1 MSAVSTPTISGPRPL
16 ARRIGNVVRLH
27 LANPFTIIGTPVI
40 VLALI
45 FAVNWMIWWI
55 IRTAAPSDPQS
66 VADVSAS
73 FQYSGATLWIFVY
86 MMVVAIMAMN
96 LTFSFALGFGS
107 TRRDFLLGSG
117 LTFVGLAALYA
128 GVYIL
133 LAAVETWT
141 DGWGVGGAMFNSI
154 YFGVDS
160 PWWLRLFHV
169 FALFL
174 FFFAAGSTF
183 GSMYVRWKARG
194 LIVFFSVVSILIM
207 GAVALVT
214 VTDSWPAVGE
224 FFETAGF
231 TGSYALS
238 LVLSAT
244 AGLAAYLILRRAT
257 PRN

>member
-1 MSAVSTPTISGPRPL
+1 MSALTIPTARAPRPL
-16 ARRIGNVVRLH
+16 GRRVGNVVLLH
-27 LANPFTIIGTPVI
+27 LANPFTILGTPII
-40 VLALI
+40 VLGLI

-55 IRTAAPSDPQS
+55 VRTAAPSDPQS
-66 VADVSAS
+66 VADVSAG

-107 TRRDFLLGSG
+107 TRRDFLLGTG
-117 LTFVGLAALYA
+117 LTFVGLSALYA
-128 GVYIL
+128 CVYIL

-141 DGWGVGGAMFNSI
+141 GGWGVGGAMFNSI
-154 YFGVDS
+154 YFGIDS

-174 FFFAAGSTF
+174 FFFAAGSAF

-194 LIVFFSVVSILIM
+194 LILFFSILSILIM
-207 GAVALVT
+207 AAVALLT
-214 VTDSWPAVGE
+214 VSESWPAVGE
-224 FFETAGF
+224 FFGAAGF

-238 LVLSAT
+238 LVLSLA
-244 AGLAAYLILRRAT
+244 AGLAGYSILRRAT